1 MTKPAALS
9 EAAKAAVTEED
20 LWSLFFSQQI
30 LDEIVTWTNQKIEAR
45 ILQKN
50 YSAET
55 LKKSPHISTTD
66 EVIIYCIYKYLPFHF
81 FKHQCCGSEIIFSD
95 PDQTF
100 SIISDPFPDPFMDPT
115 YVITQ

>member
-30 LDEIVTWTNQKIEAR
+30 LEEIVTWTNQKIEAR
-45 ILQKN
+45 ILEKN

-66 EVIIYCIYKYLPFHF
+66 EVIIFCIDKYLPFIF
-81 FKHQCCGSEIIFSD
+81 LKHQCCGSEIIFSD
-95 PDQTF
+95 PDPTF
-100 SIISDPFPDPFMDPT
+100 PIISDPYPDTFMDLA